1 MARKT
6 GTSIQNRFIRG
17 LITEATAL
25 SFPEDGCTETN
36 NVVFD
41 PTGRVTRRKGFDTE
55 ASFASHAAGVTAGQ
69 VYTSFIWEAVAGN
82 GNISF
87 LVLQEGNSIK
97 FYDVSESTSVS
108 TNQHS
113 TELSLDDYLATNSD
127 RLPREYLCQF
137 AAGRGDLLIVN
148 AACDPVLVMY
158 DPAADDFT
166 ATALTLQYRDF
177 AGLDDGLAIDAR
189 PTATVAGIETSNPS
203 HYYNLLNQG
212 WDDTDALSQWD
223 TARTDL
229 PSNADYVALYRASET
244 DAFDN
249 ARVDANTPANRPAPK
264 GHFILDVGRDNRQEV
279 LTAAGY
285 TFDLTVDSES
295 LVDPSSGTVI
305 GDINGNPSRA
315 FDGSI
320 GAYSNAAVKGTN
332 VADCYIGKT
341 FSSGVPIAK
350 ATVYATTTDGF
361 MNSGASPNTLT
372 ITLYGKTGAAPANA
386 TDGTALGNT
395 GSFTDAN
402 SLVKTIFSN
411 DTATAWDH
419 VWVYMNPDDASV
431 FELFF
436 SEVQFYTPELT
447 FERPSCTEFYS
458 GRAFYGGINEGELAN
473 NIYFTQIIE
482 SDEQYGYC
490 YQKNDPTNE
499 HIPDL
504 LADDGGV
511 IKIPEMGTLKKLYA
525 YQTALL
531 AYANNGI
538 WLISGSSG
546 SNFKADDYQ
555 VKKISSIGIVSA
567 DSLISIKGLPAWWG
581 EDGIYTVKF
590 DANYDSFTP
599 VSLTSESI
607 DRLYR
612 AIPSS
617 NKQYVKG
624 CYDETEQV
632 AYWIYSADEDLPSD
646 VYRYDSVLCLDGKS
660 QAFYTWEIG
669 AGPLVRTIDYVKPAD
684 RSVEGIIKLMIH
696 RSYNGS
702 TASQTFAE
710 IQNTNYIDWEEE
722 GTGTDYESTFVTG
735 YKLDGETQRFFQS
748 NYVFVFLETEE
759 NASCFMQGV
768 FDFTTSS
775 AEGKW
780 STRQQIYNEN
790 LTNRGVNFRR
800 LKVRGKGR
808 ALQLKFESESQKPF
822 TIIGWSIWETSNSG
836 I

>member
-6 GTSIQNRFIRG
+6 GTSIQNKFIRG

-55 ASFASHAAGVTAGQ
+55 ADFVNDAISVTAGQ
-69 VYTSFIWEAVAGN
+69 TYTSFIWEAVAGI
-82 GNISF
+82 GTVSF
-87 LVLQEGNSIK
+87 LVVQEGDSIN
-97 FYDVSESTSVS
+97 FYNMSDSTSVS
-108 TNQHS
+108 TNKHA
-113 TELSLDDYLATNSD
+113 TEINLTTFLALNSD
-127 RLPREYLCQF
+127 RLPRNYLCQF
-137 AAGRGDLLIVN
+137 AAGRGDLIIVN
-148 AACDPVLVMY
+148 AACDPILVTY
-158 DPAADDFT
+158 SVASDSFT
-166 ATALTLQYRDF
+166 ASTITLQYRDF
-177 AGLDDGLAIDAR
+177 AGLDDGLEVDER
-189 PTATVAGIETSNPS
+189 PTATVAGLETSNPS

-212 WDDTDALSQWD
+212 WGVSDALSQWD

-229 PSNADYVALYRASET
+229 PSNADYVGLYRASET
-244 DAFDN
+244 DVFDN
-249 ARVDANTPANRPAPK
+249 ARVTANTPGNRPAPK
-264 GHFILDVGRDNRQEV
+264 GHFILDVSRDNRQEV
-279 LTAAGY
+279 LIDAGF
-285 TFDLTVDSES
+285 TFDLAIADSES
-295 LVDPSSGTVI
+295 LIDRTIGSTI
-305 GDINGNPSRA
+305 GDFDNQISNA
-315 FDGSI
+315 FDGNVSQTAATGAGKII
-320 GAYSNAAVKGTN
+320 GTINDA
-332 VADCYIGKT
+332 YIGKD
-341 FSSGVPIAK
+341 F
-350 ATVYATTTDGF
+350 
-361 MNSGASPNTLT
+361 GASNEKQISKVIIYPSTDQGFQTAGSSTVTLTLYASNTL
-372 ITLYGKTGAAPANA
+372 PANG
-386 TDGTALGNT
+386 TDGTSLGTT
-395 GSFTDAN
+395 GAITDTTTAQ
-402 SLVKTIFSN
+402 TIVSN
-411 DTATAWDH
+411 DVTTEFRY
-419 VWVYMNPDDASV
+419 VWVYIDPAAGVNDV
-431 FELFF
+431 VI
-436 SEVQFYTPELT
+436 SEVQFFSAVFT
-447 FERPSCTEFYS
+447 FERPSCVEFYS
-458 GRAFYGGINEGELAN
+458 GRIFYGGINEGDLAN

-482 SDEQYGYC
+482 SDTQYGYC
-490 YQKNDPTNE
+490 YQKNDPTDENL
-499 HIPDL
+499 PDL
-504 LADDGGV
+504 LPDDGGV
-511 IKIPEMGTLKKLYA
+511 IKIPEMGSLVKMYA
-525 YQTALL
+525 YQNALL
-531 AYANNGI
+531 VYANNGV
-538 WLISGSSG
+538 WLVAGSSG
-546 SNFKADDYQ
+546 SSFKADDYQ
-555 VKKISSIGIVSA
+555 VKKLSSIGMNSPN
-567 DSLISIKGLPAWWG
+567 SLISIKGLPAWWG

-599 VSLTSESI
+599 VSLTAESI

-612 AIPSS
+612 SIPSN
-617 NKQYVKG
+617 NKQYVQG

-669 AGPLVRTIDYVKPAD
+669 AGPIVRTIDYIKPAD
-684 RSVEGIIKLMIH
+684 RSVEGLVKLMIH

-702 TASQTFAE
+702 TANQTFAE
-710 IQNTNYIDWEEE
+710 IQNTNYIDWQEE
-722 GTGTDYESTFVTG
+722 GTETDYESTFVTG

-780 STRQQIYNEN
+780 STSQQIYNEN